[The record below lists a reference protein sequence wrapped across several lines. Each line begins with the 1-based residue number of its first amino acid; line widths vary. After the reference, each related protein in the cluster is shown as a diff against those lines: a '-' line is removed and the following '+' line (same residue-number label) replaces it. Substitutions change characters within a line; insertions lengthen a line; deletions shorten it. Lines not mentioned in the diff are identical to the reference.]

1 MGSWFPSFQV
11 PEFYYKIE
19 REHLDNFNS
28 QPPRVQVVVAL
39 STERQQVT
47 LVVVPTLASEDNMV
61 RV

>member
-1 MGSWFPSFQV
+1 V